1 MSQLKAKKARNLLII
16 TNILNRLVKKIGKTL
31 MKSSHFNP
39 LMIREIQINSNN
51 NQLSKVL
58 MK

>member
-1 MSQLKAKKARNLLII
+1 MSQLKAKKALNLSII